1 MIRNQ
6 KRFKIVLSFI
16 LVMLTTMTLGLL
28 GYTFYE
34 RGQKKELVQKLVLLQ
49 TEVEQCRI
57 EAEQQIEISKKIEA
71 MAMQKAEYV
80 NLTNLDFIEQRY
92 QEWAQNPENVDESW
106 RFFFEGFE
114 LARSGHAFAGAP
126 ESAGVWQIERLIQ
139 AYRSHGHFQAKINP
153 LEKQAPPAHA
163 DLSLSRFG
171 LSDVDPTA
179 EFPSADLPGPE
190 KQTLQQ
196 ILDRLETTYCGN
208 VGIE

>member
-71 MAMQKAEYV
+71 MAMQKAE
-80 NLTNLDFIEQRY
+80 E
-92 QEWAQNPENVDESW
+92 
-106 RFFFEGFE
+106 
-114 LARSGHAFAGAP
+114 
-126 ESAGVWQIERLIQ
+126 
-139 AYRSHGHFQAKINP
+139 AKSI
-153 LEKQAPPAHA
+153 
-163 DLSLSRFG
+163 
-171 LSDVDPTA
+171 
-179 EFPSADLPGPE
+179 
-190 KQTLQQ
+190 
-196 ILDRLETTYCGN
+196 LETQK
-208 VGIE
+208 